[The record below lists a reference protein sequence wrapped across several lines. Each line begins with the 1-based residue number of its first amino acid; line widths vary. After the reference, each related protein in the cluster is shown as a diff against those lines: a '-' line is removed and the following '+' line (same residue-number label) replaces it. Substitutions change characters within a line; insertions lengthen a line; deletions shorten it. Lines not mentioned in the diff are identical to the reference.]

1 MARTVIPVTTI
12 SRAGVAP
19 PSQTASDHSNGMY
32 VAQNNGHV
40 IFEIIS
46 TDAGTQT
53 VGFALP
59 GTPDGQ
65 AIADRTITLSAG
77 GTAICGPYPP
87 TYYNQTD
94 GSLNINPSVNTTLK
108 FRAYKLPSN

>member
-1 MARTVIPVTTI
+1 MPRTVIPVTTL
-12 SRAGVAP
+12 SRSGVAP
-19 PSQTASDHSNGMY
+19 PAQTSSDQSNGMY
-32 VAQNNGHV
+32 VANNNGRI

-46 TDAGTQT
+46 TDGSSRT
-53 VGFALP
+53 VGFAVS
-59 GTPDGQ
+59 TTADGQ